1 MNIALVT
8 ISCWYQRIAR
18 HTGGKIVSDMSDLE
32 GNEVFEADCLGNAEE
47 VSQERICDDELIL
60 IKGGKAHTS
69 ASIILR
75 GANDRYKHQSREARQ
90 REMKLKELS

>member
-1 MNIALVT
+1 MT
-8 ISCWYQRIAR
+8 ISGFYQRIAR

-47 VSQERICDDELIL
+47 VAQVRICDDELIL

-69 ASIILR
+69 ASIILL
-75 GANDRYKHQSREARQ
+75 GANDR
-90 REMKLKELS
+90 